1 MLNGTT
7 GGGRQGNN
15 KEGRA
20 FAFTFSPQL
29 YVLAILLVAIM
40 LLNCCVSLAARILY
54 LISPKKRTTTTTS
67 YTTVIYNSVSTWHWH
82 RLPYTQCQRD
92 NIIVLG
98 LGLGIGALLGYQ
110 LRDRMVKSAS
120 TVSAEKP
127 SVITNPT
134 EVVNIDGKLQ
144 ILEHTGNASNG
155 DAGVSIAQ
163 VTVTEPMTEAVQIPG
178 FDEYVM
184 VTSGTMIVY
193 VESGRDA
200 HGDRGPDPS
209 FTEGQPYKYTF
220 PGLAHTC
227 LCTCRVHA

>member
-1 MLNGTT
+1 M
-7 GGGRQGNN
+7 
-15 KEGRA
+15 
-20 FAFTFSPQL
+20 P
-29 YVLAILLVAIM
+29 
-40 LLNCCVSLAARILY
+40 AA
-54 LISPKKRTTTTTS
+54 
-67 YTTVIYNSVSTWHWH
+67 
-82 RLPYTQCQRD
+82 D

-120 TVSAEKP
+120 TVSDKKP

-193 VESGRDA
+193 VGE
-200 HGDRGPDPS
+200 GPDA
-209 FTEGQPYKYTF
+209 TLTATAGQTLHLPKGNLYKYTF
-220 PGLAHTC
+220 PGPCTYVPVCLPTFTPELAG
-227 LCTCRVHA
+227 RIE